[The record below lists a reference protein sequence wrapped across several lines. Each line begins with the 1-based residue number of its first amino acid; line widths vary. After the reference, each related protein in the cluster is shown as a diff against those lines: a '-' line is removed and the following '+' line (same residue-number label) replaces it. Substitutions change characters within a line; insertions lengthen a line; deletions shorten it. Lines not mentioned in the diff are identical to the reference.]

1 MTMVDLQ
8 ALEIANAIE
17 ARQSSRGPFDSE
29 RPVPDR
35 DLQRILEAARWAP
48 TPHNMQNFE
57 VVVVDDLAL
66 LEKIAAVRST
76 PSETF
81 LRENC
86 QQLCFSEEE
95 LLRKRTGLL
104 ASMFPLSW
112 RTSDATPESS
122 MELQH
127 SFLGFALQ
135 DSPTLL
141 IVLHDT
147 RKRAP
152 ASEGDLLGI
161 MSLGCVL
168 QNMWLT
174 ATALGISVQV
184 LSALSGGEIEGALH
198 QILDIPDHMQIAF
211 GCRLGYQSSPAKKYL
226 RVRREVSEF
235 THYNLYTPR
244 RP

>member
-1 MTMVDLQ
+1 MVDLQ

-17 ARQSSRGPFDSE
+17 SRHSSRVPFDSQ
-29 RPVPDR
+29 RVVPDR

-57 VVVVDDLAL
+57 VIVVDDRDI

-76 PSETF
+76 PSKTF
-81 LRENC
+81 LRENY
-86 QQLCFSEEE
+86 QQLSFSEEE
-95 LLRKRTGLL
+95 LLRRRTGLL

-112 RTSDATPESS
+112 RTSGAMPESS

-152 ASEGDLLGI
+152 ASERDLLGI

-174 ATALGISVQV
+174 ATVLGVSVQV
-184 LSALSGGEIEGALH
+184 LSALSGGNTEAILH
-198 QILDIPDHMQIAF
+198 QILDIPSYLQIAF
-211 GCRLGYQSSPAKKYL
+211 GCRLGYPRAPATKYL

-235 THYNLYTPR
+235 THYNRYTR
-244 RP
+244 REP